1 MLGVEEVAPCANHG
15 QDGVTGCGMNDET
28 LAVTGAQENVWNH
41 TDHSTENIYP
51 EKSQE
56 ESCTEHRAYLA
67 TSRLRRAGTE
77 EYRTAGT
84 QWLAVASMNGCCKPP
99 NSTKGV
105 TEPATART
113 QSVTNDTHVQ
123 ICGSVAKE
131 VITSKIREQRCEN
144 GEVQASRTKS
154 VDRVLNGHSRTD
166 SKSIPN
172 GKIRPYQGGEQLPE
186 NLHVDK
192 FAVQDFSAKRKAT
205 SSVPTANENFDY
217 CSPPKKRYT
226 SYLARGHVAS
236 AVPQEAA
243 HSGQHTVPPVCTNAL
258 HPASGQENKSTVRT
272 QTVNSSVRKAQTSQP
287 GDKPMYPETKTEGME
302 QLQPGG
308 LVFTPFQPTIQIEVP
323 AVLMFH
329 PQQIPLS
336 LPCSSQQVSQQ
347 PVITLNS
354 ECRPVPNDVPNDV
367 PQMMMQNISSHQLPV
382 EAKLAQQSTPPAESV
397 QPQILSFEMLLKGNG
412 INVIHPD
419 VAQSHQMATV
429 IGQNT
434 TAVSEREIMTK
445 TNQHQVKQAYTS
457 ASCQDRPGLTSS
469 ATTDVETSPV
479 GQLRLN
485 GTTISREGQYTVSYS
500 CYKQGKP
507 AVPLQQ
513 RHHDYFPHKDIT
525 LQGHLPNVCQGIG
538 NQDTGKHF
546 DATYSDLPARKLSG
560 QDGGEG
566 RPHGGS
572 EGPVKYPSA
581 PNLLFTTTGFAPT
594 ANMSPCYTS
603 GEGRTFSNGS
613 QDMSHL
619 VMRSDAT
626 AGRKSVESLLQGQPP
641 FAMTTNYENLMFQ
654 SPDFD
659 IHSIM
664 LETHVTKQQPVPN
677 KQHSVMV
684 PNNPQ
689 YSPGQSGLRE
699 PSPMVNRSVQQ
710 LLLETNVTNQSPVE
724 QLTTEGF
731 GHSQP
736 GQATRKSPHIYW
748 PVRRQE
754 IHGQNASH
762 LIQTNPLP
770 RESSY
775 GTQPSTNNSTSD
787 LYKILNASRHDQAP
801 NPFRGSTSP
810 RTGSLS
816 ATPQSTPRASP
827 ELQYGLQEAE
837 ANGGIHRLLLPRTGP
852 MEHVRVEKL
861 CVVCRDKASGLH
873 YGAMACEGCKGFFKR
888 TVQNRRLY
896 ACVRGEYRCEVV
908 MEKRNLCQGCRLRR
922 CMRKGMM
929 IAAVREDRVPGGRL
943 KRKRR
948 EWINKKH
955 DVTKEPPVSP
965 DTETGYDVDSRESLT
980 SHPVV
985 TNSRLVQELLACE
998 EPAANGKINGEATEH
1013 AHILYDLEDARCDTA
1028 HAIQNLGNYLVAR
1041 LVRWL
1046 KKFPFQEKFGQQD
1059 LSRLLSN
1066 KWMELTLMD
1075 SIIQPRLYP
1084 RQQDDVTEIPRMTLM
1099 QRIYYNELR
1108 LQKYLATLRGSTP
1121 HNSIRDSGER
1131 KGQTDELT
1139 GVLERLHHVTTTLQK
1154 LHMSREEYVILKAM
1168 VLFNQDGPFDT
1179 TPVLYQLLDELCL
1192 TENCRA
1198 DPCRLGSLLVRLP
1211 ELTTAAIIVKEEDGR
1226 LPFFLDALLCR

>member
-1 MLGVEEVAPCANHG
+1 MFEIPPEETTLRSADFDQVDFARLPGSRRDRTMLGVEEVAPCANHG

-412 INVIHPD
+412 LVQNIHVRHMHGGYSSGYPGD
-419 VAQSHQMATV
+419 DTVPLSTNTLVVSFPGQGVADSTVMTGGGQVMIGAVRVV
-429 IGQNT
+429 IGVVRVVMEV
-434 TAVSEREIMTK
+434 ARV
-445 TNQHQVKQAYTS
+445 V
-457 ASCQDRPGLTSS
+457 
-469 ATTDVETSPV
+469 
-479 GQLRLN
+479 
-485 GTTISREGQYTVSYS
+485 
-500 CYKQGKP
+500 
-507 AVPLQQ
+507 
-513 RHHDYFPHKDIT
+513 
-525 LQGHLPNVCQGIG
+525 IG
-538 NQDTGKHF
+538 VVRVVMEV
-546 DATYSDLPARKLSG
+546 ARVVIG
-560 QDGGEG
+560 VVRVVMEVARVVIGVVRVVMEVARVVIGVVRVVMEVARVVIG
-566 RPHGGS
+566 VVRVVMEVARVVIGVVRVVM
-572 EGPVKYPSA
+572 EVA
-581 PNLLFTTTGFAPT
+581 RVVI
-594 ANMSPCYTS
+594 
-603 GEGRTFSNGS
+603 EVVRV
-613 QDMSHL
+613 DME
-619 VMRSDAT
+619 VARVVIEVVWVFME
-626 AGRKSVESLLQGQPP
+626 V
-641 FAMTTNYENLMFQ
+641 
-654 SPDFD
+654 
-659 IHSIM
+659 
-664 LETHVTKQQPVPN
+664 
-677 KQHSVMV
+677 
-684 PNNPQ
+684 
-689 YSPGQSGLRE
+689 
-699 PSPMVNRSVQQ
+699 
-710 LLLETNVTNQSPVE
+710 
-724 QLTTEGF
+724 
-731 GHSQP
+731 
-736 GQATRKSPHIYW
+736 
-748 PVRRQE
+748 VRVVIGVVRV
-754 IHGQNASH
+754 
-762 LIQTNPLP
+762 
-770 RESSY
+770 
-775 GTQPSTNNSTSD
+775 D
-787 LYKILNASRHDQAP
+787 
-801 NPFRGSTSP
+801 
-810 RTGSLS
+810 
-816 ATPQSTPRASP
+816 
-827 ELQYGLQEAE
+827 
-837 ANGGIHRLLLPRTGP
+837 
-852 MEHVRVEKL
+852 MEVVRVVIRVVRVEMEVAR
-861 CVVCRDKASGLH
+861 VVIGGEMGIA
-873 YGAMACEGCKGFFKR
+873 FW
-888 TVQNRRLY
+888 
-896 ACVRGEYRCEVV
+896 RGE
-908 MEKRNLCQGCRLRR
+908 
-922 CMRKGMM
+922 
-929 IAAVREDRVPGGRL
+929 
-943 KRKRR
+943 
-948 EWINKKH
+948 
-955 DVTKEPPVSP
+955 VTGSEP
-965 DTETGYDVDSRESLT
+965 
-980 SHPVV
+980 
-985 TNSRLVQELLACE
+985 
-998 EPAANGKINGEATEH
+998 
-1013 AHILYDLEDARCDTA
+1013 
-1028 HAIQNLGNYLVAR
+1028 
-1041 LVRWL
+1041 
-1046 KKFPFQEKFGQQD
+1046 
-1059 LSRLLSN
+1059 
-1066 KWMELTLMD
+1066 
-1075 SIIQPRLYP
+1075 
-1084 RQQDDVTEIPRMTLM
+1084 
-1099 QRIYYNELR
+1099 
-1108 LQKYLATLRGSTP
+1108 
-1121 HNSIRDSGER
+1121 
-1131 KGQTDELT
+1131 
-1139 GVLERLHHVTTTLQK
+1139 
-1154 LHMSREEYVILKAM
+1154 
-1168 VLFNQDGPFDT
+1168 
-1179 TPVLYQLLDELCL
+1179 
-1192 TENCRA
+1192 
-1198 DPCRLGSLLVRLP
+1198 
-1211 ELTTAAIIVKEEDGR
+1211 
-1226 LPFFLDALLCR
+1226 